1 MMNGKLYELKGNM
14 AQLHDML
21 RDAESNSEMVAM
33 IQDTI
38 EATEESIGEE
48 IEGLIAMQR
57 EFEGNAEMLK
67 REEKMFAERKKH
79 FEEKAAGVK
88 AFVEMLMKDVGCD
101 HKNKK
106 SIETKFG
113 KLAFQKNPARL
124 VVTDETKIPMQ
135 YEIIQNPKYDM
146 KALMN
151 DIKDKTKAKEMQPKI
166 VRGKEVMKEVVVD
179 VDVVDLTETHG
190 VKIINDESHLRIR

>member
-21 RDAESNSEMVAM
+21 RDAEDNAAIVQM

-48 IEGLIAMQR
+48 MEGLISMQR

-67 REEKMFAERKKH
+67 REEKMFAERRKH
-79 FEEKAAGVK
+79 FEEKAVNVK
-88 AFVEMLMKDVGCD
+88 AFVEMLMKDIGCD

-106 SIETKFG
+106 SVETKFG

-124 VVTDETKIPMQ
+124 VVTDATKIPMQ
-135 YEIIQNPKYDM
+135 YEIIQDPKFDM

-151 DIKDKTKAKEMQPKI
+151 DIKDKTKTTETQVKT
-166 VRGKEVMKEVVVD
+166 VRGKEKEVEVKVD
-179 VDVVDLTETHG
+179 VDIVDLTETHG
-190 VKIINDESHLRIR
+190 VKIVNDESHLRIR